1 MTARRTLIEEVKRVK
16 PVIIV
21 EGKNDKIK
29 LSALLD
35 TERIDILCTHGT
47 PGEDRLDRLRRLV
60 GDRPVYIWTDN
71 DRRGKKIRAR
81 LRDAFPD
88 AEHLHTSK
96 GYAGVEGTPDEDL
109 AGRLVKAGLEEYLAN
124 RSGEGGLP

>member
-1 MTARRTLIEEVKRVK
+1 VIRVK

-21 EGKNDKIK
+21 EGKNDKFK

-35 TERIDILCTHGT
+35 TELIDIHCTFGT
-47 PGEDRLDRLRRLV
+47 PGEERLDKLRRLV

-71 DRRGKKIRAR
+71 DARGKKIRAL

-96 GYAGVEGTPDEDL
+96 GYAGVEGTPDESL
-109 AGRLVKAGLEEYLAN
+109 TEKLIKAGLEQYL
-124 RSGEGGLP
+124 LPDRDGHFS